1 MRERLQAY
9 WIRVGRFIRSDQV
22 LILVMAAVVGVL
34 SAYGAI
40 LFRWLIHW
48 SQFAFFQSSN
58 VDLAYLETLPWYWK
72 LLAPALGG
80 LLVAAVVVKWSP
92 ESKGSGI
99 PEVIESVAL
108 RGGAVRKRVAPLKA
122 VAAAICIGS
131 GGSAG
136 REGPVVHIGA
146 AVGSWIAQSL
156 RVSVKQMRTL
166 VGCGVAGGIAAT
178 FNTPFAGALFAVEV
192 VLGDFGTAKISPI
205 VIASVVATV
214 ISRHY
219 IGDFPQITVPP
230 FHEDINL
237 ITIIPYFIV
246 GIGSAFV
253 SAGFIKSLGW
263 GWKLADR
270 WKFSPFLLPAIGGL
284 LVGTIGIFV
293 PDVFG
298 VGYDTINA
306 VLENQIGL
314 GMLILILLLKVFATS
329 ATLTSGGSGGVFA
342 PSLVIGALLGGI
354 VGVITMR
361 IAPGWVQSPHA
372 LALVGMGAL
381 VAGTTRAPI
390 SAVLVIFEMSYE
402 YSVILP
408 LMAACIPS
416 VLISAWLHRDSIYI
430 AKLTHKGVSLKARGD
445 VNLLKGLQVGDVVQ
459 PRVESINAG
468 APLTEVLER
477 FMETRF
483 PIMWMVDGNGK
494 LLGVLESKNLEIAI
508 LERESLLELI
518 VAQDIAVPVEAP
530 IHPKDD
536 LSFAMKLFADVPFE
550 VLPVVDKADGHLL
563 GDLLRSDVI
572 DAYNRELAMRDSMAT
587 TVDAINVADR
597 LGHVDIGDGYALIEY
612 EVPVHLVGKTLVEID
627 LRKKAEA
634 QCVLI
639 KRHKQRLVPRP
650 DTVFQAGDALLL
662 AGDPRKM
669 NERLRKL

>member
-1 MRERLQAY
+1 MNRRLQAY
-9 WIRVGRFIRSDQV
+9 WIRTARFARSDQV
-22 LILVMAAVVGVL
+22 LILVMAAIVGVL

-40 LFRWLIHW
+40 LFRLLILGSQRVFFW
-48 SQFAFFQSSN
+48 SNN
-58 VDLAYLETLPWYWK
+58 VDLAYLESLPWYWK
-72 LLAPALGG
+72 LLAPTIGG
-80 LLVAAVVVKWSP
+80 LVLARIVVDWAP

-122 VAAAICIGS
+122 LAAAICIGS

-156 RVSVKQMRTL
+156 RVSAKQMRTL

-219 IGDFPQITVPP
+219 IGDFPQIIVPA
-230 FHEDINL
+230 FNEDINL

-253 SAGFIKSLGW
+253 SAWFIKSLGW

-270 WKFSPFLLPAIGGL
+270 WKLSPYLLPGAGGL
-284 LVGTIGIFV
+284 MVGTIGIFV

-306 VLENQIGL
+306 VLNNQIGL
-314 GMLILILLLKVFATS
+314 AMLMAILVLKIVATS

-354 VGVITMR
+354 VGIATEH
-361 IAPGWVQSPHA
+361 IAPGWVHSPHA

-390 SAVLVIFEMSYE
+390 SAVLVIFELTYE

-408 LMAACIPS
+408 LMVACIPS
-416 VLISAWLHRDSIYI
+416 VLVSAWLHRDSIYI

-468 APLTEVLER
+468 APLAEVIER

-483 PIMWMVDGNGK
+483 PIMWLVDGDGK
-494 LLGVLESKNLEIAI
+494 LLGVLESKSLEVAI

-550 VLPVVDKADGHLL
+550 VLPVVDPADGHLL

-597 LGHVDIGDGYALIEY
+597 LGQVDIGDGFTLLEY
-612 EVPVHLVGKTLVEID
+612 EIPHHLIGKTLVEID
-627 LRKKAEA
+627 LRKKVDV

-639 KRHKQRLVPRP
+639 KRAKTRVVPRP
-650 DTVFQAGDALLL
+650 DTVFQEGDVLLVAGDA
-662 AGDPRKM
+662 RRM
-669 NERLRKL
+669 QERLRKL